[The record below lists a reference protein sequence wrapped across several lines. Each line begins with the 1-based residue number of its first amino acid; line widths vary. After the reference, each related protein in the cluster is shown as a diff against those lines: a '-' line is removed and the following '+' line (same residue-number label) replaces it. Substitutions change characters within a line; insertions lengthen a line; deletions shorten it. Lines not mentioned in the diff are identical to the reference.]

1 MATILSDLLN
11 AIRIGRS
18 DWAIIELGAPGGL
31 QFKRDDRAY
40 VHFVLDGSVMLDGAG
55 MQSPVA
61 LTTGSYAIV
70 LNGQT
75 HAVRDTQTAAATEAR
90 YFQDDHALD
99 TPPVLRFGGAGKV
112 TRILTGTLEVARA
125 GGNPITRGLPNI
137 LLGKRDNATPT
148 GPDGFHLEPR
158 AVERGAM
165 GPGGMAFLGI
175 VGDMLLIQA
184 VRSAVVSLS
193 PTGKSA
199 ADIFGAPQIN
209 TALRLIDMKPE
220 KNWSVSSLASEVG
233 MSRSVFAAVF
243 RQSVG
248 EPPMQY
254 VTSVRITRSGQ
265 LLKSSTLSVAKIA
278 QKVGYGSVS
287 SFARAFKKQYGAT
300 PGAYRRSARGTVHRM
315 RPVAVQFDPF
325 LS

>member
-18 DWAIIELGAPGGL
+18 DWAIIELGSPGGL

-55 MQSPVA
+55 MPTPMA
-61 LTTGSYAIV
+61 LTAGSYVIV
-70 LNGQT
+70 LNGHT
-75 HAVRDTQTAAATEAR
+75 HAVRDTQTAAAAEAR
-90 YFQDDHALD
+90 YFQDDHAID
-99 TPPVLRFGGAGKV
+99 TPPVLRFGGEGKI

-137 LLGKRDNATPT
+137 LLGKRDSAAPS
-148 GPDGFHLEPR
+148 GPNGFHLEPG
-158 AVERGAM
+158 AIERGAM

-175 VGDMLLIQA
+175 VGDMLLVQA

-209 TALRLIDMKPE
+209 TALRLIDVKPE

-287 SFARAFKKQYGAT
+287 SFARAFKKQHGAT
-300 PGAYRRSARGTVHRM
+300 PGAFRRSARGTVHRM
-315 RPVAVQFDPF
+315 RPASVHQDPIR
-325 LS
+325 S

>member
-1 MATILSDLLN
+1 
-11 AIRIGRS
+11 
-18 DWAIIELGAPGGL
+18 
-31 QFKRDDRAY
+31 
-40 VHFVLDGSVMLDGAG
+40 
-55 MQSPVA
+55 
-61 LTTGSYAIV
+61 
-70 LNGQT
+70 
-75 HAVRDTQTAAATEAR
+75 
-90 YFQDDHALD
+90 
-99 TPPVLRFGGAGKV
+99 
-112 TRILTGTLEVARA
+112 
-125 GGNPITRGLPNI
+125 
-137 LLGKRDNATPT
+137 
-148 GPDGFHLEPR
+148 
-158 AVERGAM
+158 M

-175 VGDMLLIQA
+175 VGDMLLVQA

-315 RPVAVQFDPF
+315 RPTAVQFDPF